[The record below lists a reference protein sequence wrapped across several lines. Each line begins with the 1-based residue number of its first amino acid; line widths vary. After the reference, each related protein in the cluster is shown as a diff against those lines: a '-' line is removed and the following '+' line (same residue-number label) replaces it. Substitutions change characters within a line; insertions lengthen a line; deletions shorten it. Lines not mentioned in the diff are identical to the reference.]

1 MTTSPTRYRLVHE
14 SRAEH
19 VLSLPASMTAVA
31 ELLDAARSQLHSAG
45 RSLSDATVHLD
56 EGELVVSY
64 QVDADTPPDTPA
76 RTVVGFQ

>member
-19 VLSLPASMTAVA
+19 VLPLPASITAVA
-31 ELLDAARSQLHSAG
+31 ELLDAARSELRSAG
-45 RSLSDATVHLD
+45 RSLSDATVHLA

-64 QVDADTPPDTPA
+64 QVDTDTPPDAPVL
-76 RTVVGFQ
+76 RVVGLQ